1 MYTILFTIILSLLWL
16 FYKYVEVQQRNIQEK
31 ILNLYIGNI
40 ETDIEQV
47 IEKTASLSGQKL
59 LLNNRYIRNI
69 GSSVTQ
75 DSHVWSFPIMLAS
88 KPDNEE
94 EGYIQQVFLVQLDK
108 YIRGTNCMA
117 QWSDKNQR
125 LIVNPTFGDILRY
138 NNQYHINL
146 QLEFLYN

>member
-69 GSSVTQ
+69 GSSATQ
-75 DSHVWSFPIMLAS
+75 
-88 KPDNEE
+88 
-94 EGYIQQVFLVQLDK
+94 
-108 YIRGTNCMA
+108 
-117 QWSDKNQR
+117 
-125 LIVNPTFGDILRY
+125 DILRY

>member
-1 MYTILFTIILSLLWL
+1 MYTILFTIVLSLLWL
-16 FYKYVEVQQRNIQEK
+16 FYKYVEIQQRNIQEK

-40 ETDIEQV
+40 ATDIEQV

-69 GSSVTQ
+69 GSSATQ
-75 DSHVWSFPIMLAS
+75 DSHVWSFPS

-117 QWSDKNQR
+117 QWSDKNHR